1 MILIRSIENNAIRL
15 TQERLE
21 HILLGHPE
29 MEGQTDKIVDTV
41 QQPDFIQQGDQ
52 GTKLAIRL
60 FSKTPLSQKYL
71 VVVYRELPDGFVITA
86 YFTSKPAQWRTTL
99 WKR

>member
-15 TQERLE
+15 TRKRLE

-29 MEGQTDKIVDTV
+29 LDGQTGKIVDTV
-41 QQPDFIQQGDQ
+41 QQPDFIQQGDH

-60 FSKTPLSQKYL
+60 FPKTPLTQKYL
-71 VVVYRELPDGFVITA
+71 VVVYREMIDGFIVTA
-86 YFTSKPAQWRTTL
+86 YFTSKPAQWRTIL
-99 WKR
+99 WKH